1 MKTTIKN
8 LILSAVLVVGGASCV
23 DLDTAPYDR
32 ETDLTYWEEDPEAAV
47 KALNTCYTYLGNMDE
62 QLYCEAM
69 TDNAYTKQPNDFTQN
84 IGNGSYST
92 ADSYVKQREF
102 EIKSKNSK
110 LSVIDKLYVNGGLLF
125 KKAVCRDSRQ
135 GVGYKVTE

>member
-1 MKTTIKN
+1 MQQGKRVTSNRTLSLYLVSIKKLFSEAKRKFNKKDKN
-8 LILSAVLVVGGASCV
+8 LILIPNS
-23 DLDTAPYDR
+23 PF
-32 ETDLTYWEEDPEAAV
+32 EDFKIP
-47 KALNTCYTYLGNMDE
+47 
-62 QLYCEAM
+62 
-69 TDNAYTKQPNDFTQN
+69 
-84 IGNGSYST
+84 
-92 ADSYVKQREF
+92 KQREF